1 MQPPVVRL
9 AIAHPF
15 TARELAQMVRDGY
28 HAPVDH
34 RGIQRVLAEHHL
46 SPEALQR
53 HWQRARQAPAPPW
66 PAGHQLGLP
75 FEPPVYTQRLEQ
87 ALGPEHLLIRFRIYR
102 EYPTEE
108 QARWRIVELLEV
120 GFRPR
125 RVAALLAIDP
135 HVVYDW
141 QRRFKA
147 DGLLGLST
155 RSRERTSMTT
165 RVSVQVMMEVFQLL
179 DNNPLLGHYRV
190 KMAWIPWGIAMA
202 TPPCGRWWPSINV
215 RIRPRGTNAHQI
227 LTYVPGVP
235 LPLIRS
241 GLSMY
246 GNWSRSG
253 GTGLQHPP
261 V

>member
-1 MQPPVVRL
+1 
-9 AIAHPF
+9 
-15 TARELAQMVRDGY
+15 
-28 HAPVDH
+28 
-34 RGIQRVLAEHHL
+34 
-46 SPEALQR
+46 
-53 HWQRARQAPAPPW
+53 
-66 PAGHQLGLP
+66 
-75 FEPPVYTQRLEQ
+75 VYTQRLEQ

-215 RIRPRGTNAHQI
+215 RIRPHGTNAHQI
-227 LTYVPGVP
+227 LANVPGVP

-253 GTGLQHPP
+253 GTGSTASSCLTAIAEPSWAPAVSTAKISPASSESAARRSHSGARLRPSSAIMP
-261 V
+261 GCFWR